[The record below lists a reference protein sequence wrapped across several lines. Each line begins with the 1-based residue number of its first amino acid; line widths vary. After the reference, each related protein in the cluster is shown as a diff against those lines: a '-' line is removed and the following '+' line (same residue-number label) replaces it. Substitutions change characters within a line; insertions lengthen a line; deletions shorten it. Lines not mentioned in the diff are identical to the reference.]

1 MCSCGLR
8 PRTPGQRKCGPCH
21 SEYMRLWRAGK
32 VEMMLTEDEAQ
43 LIRQLR
49 AGRAAS
55 R

>member
-1 MCSCGLR
+1 MCSCGR
-8 PRTPGQRKCGPCH
+8 EPRRPGQRTGAICH
-21 SEYMRLWRAGK
+21 AEYMRKYRQGK
-32 VEMMLTEDEAQ
+32 VSMDLTQDEAQ